1 MSSQN
6 NDISRD
12 IRCTICQET
21 MENATM
27 LIPSGQTYCF
37 ECIFQYLQ
45 TNPNKDPNLNIS
57 YENVDLV
64 PNYIVRGMIDKL
76 KRAIPAQIEDNEN
89 IIVHARIVD
98 ETTSNIRNC
107 KFGRKCKRLGCW
119 FKHPEGQASILTI
132 H

>member
-76 KRAIPAQIEDNEN
+76 KRAIPAQIEENEN

-107 KFGRKCKRLGCW
+107 KFTFGR
-119 FKHPEGQASILTI
+119 S
-132 H
+132 